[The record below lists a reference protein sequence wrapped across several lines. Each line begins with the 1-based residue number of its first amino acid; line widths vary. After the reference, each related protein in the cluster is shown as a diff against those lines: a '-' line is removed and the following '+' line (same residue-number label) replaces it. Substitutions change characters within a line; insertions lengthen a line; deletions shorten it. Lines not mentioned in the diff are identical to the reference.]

1 MAIKKVTFIKDWK
14 HPSGHSIKKGECAK
28 CTPQLVE
35 ELEKG
40 GYIAAKLK
48 TKKIK

>member
-1 MAIKKVTFIKDWK
+1 MAIKKVTFTKDWK
-14 HPSGHSIKKGECAK
+14 HPSGHRIKKGECAK
-28 CTPQLVE
+28 CTPELVE

-48 TKKIK
+48 TKKTK

>member
-1 MAIKKVTFIKDWK
+1 MAVKKVTFTKDWI
-14 HPSGHSIKKGECAK
+14 HPSGHTIKKGECAK